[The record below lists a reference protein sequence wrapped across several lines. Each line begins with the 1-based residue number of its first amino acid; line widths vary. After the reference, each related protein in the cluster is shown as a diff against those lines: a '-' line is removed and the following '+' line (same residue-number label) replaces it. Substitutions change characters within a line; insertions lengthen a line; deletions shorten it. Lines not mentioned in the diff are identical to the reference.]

1 MFSIILEEDWYPEE
15 RESEQV
21 RSAPRK
27 VNQVSN
33 SRKRSYREEPRE
45 KPDRQSRLET
55 RKSKKV
61 KQGRRKSSRSESR
74 RRSSRHSKPES
85 KKKRRKERRKSS
97 PDYSSLEYDSAS
109 SPDRKRCTVGGA
121 EIEQSNVICANPV
134 DSHPDWAL
142 LQPGELEIERTN
154 FRSYA
159 NVSEFFN
166 IF

>member
-1 MFSIILEEDWYPEE
+1 MFSIILEEVWYPEE
-15 RESEQV
+15 RESKQV

-33 SRKRSYREEPRE
+33 SRKRSYREEPKE

-55 RKSKKV
+55 RKSKKA
-61 KQGRRKSSRSESR
+61 KQDRRKSSRSESR
-74 RRSSRHSKPES
+74 HRSSRHSKPES
-85 KKKRRKERRKSS
+85 KKKRRKERRKELS
-97 PDYSSLEYDSAS
+97 PDYSSSEYDSS
-109 SPDRKRCTVGGA
+109 SSSDRKRCMVGGA
-121 EIEQSNVICANPV
+121 EIEQSNVRCANPV

-159 NVSEFFN
+159 NVSGFFC
-166 IF
+166 